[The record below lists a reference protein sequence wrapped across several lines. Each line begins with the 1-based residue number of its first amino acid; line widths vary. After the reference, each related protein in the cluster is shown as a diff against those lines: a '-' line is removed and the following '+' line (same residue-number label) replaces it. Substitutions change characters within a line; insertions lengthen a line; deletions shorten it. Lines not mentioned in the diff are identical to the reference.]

1 MDPTLNF
8 KNETTR
14 VKHIHVIQ
22 ANPES
27 VEILDIKNNKLVTE
41 AFHSDKPLINYF
53 NHPMTHF
60 GPMMATACKGKHL
73 YFLFV
78 FCLYFVC
85 LLFMCFCVLCFCVR
99 LFLCFMF
106 LCFIFICF
114 MFIETIQQHKLLQ
127 QLTKE
132 KFDVGI
138 SEMYEYCAAAL
149 FHKLGVKTR
158 LAAFA
163 VPLLQMVGRKF
174 DIPSFASFVPNTFAS
189 HLGLQSSFYYRFFNF
204 YNEFY
209 DWIWMDDYILREEE
223 QIIRQEFGS
232 GFPDL
237 KYLTK
242 KVSLVF
248 FNSNPFFEMPRPT
261 SNKVVYIGGLVDN
274 LATEANKKL
283 EPKIKK
289 ILDEAVEGAVLFSF
303 GSIADTTKLNLK
315 IIEGIVNAFRRF
327 PNIQFIWKLDS
338 ETIKNM
344 SELINSAPNIHTFE
358 WLRQAAIL
366 VHPNLNAFITHCG
379 QNSLT
384 ESVYAGVPIIGIPLF
399 GDQFY
404 NADVAVTHGI
414 GLQIDVNELNGPNAK
429 NILFEALERILQVP
443 SFRQNA
449 QILSKKLKLTPFKPK
464 ERLVKWVE
472 FAAEFDDL
480 SELDLPGDRE
490 LNWFIYY
497 SLDVITFSIVFL
509 GVILVVVWK
518 FTKWILIK
526 FWKILI
532 KFWQRL
538 WSRNRRNIRNIT
550 RKEENKLN

>member
-1 MDPTLNF
+1 
-8 KNETTR
+8 
-14 VKHIHVIQ
+14 
-22 ANPES
+22 
-27 VEILDIKNNKLVTE
+27 
-41 AFHSDKPLINYF
+41 
-53 NHPMTHF
+53 
-60 GPMMATACKGKHL
+60 
-73 YFLFV
+73 
-78 FCLYFVC
+78 
-85 LLFMCFCVLCFCVR
+85 
-99 LFLCFMF
+99 
-106 LCFIFICF
+106 
-114 MFIETIQQHKLLQ
+114 MFIETIQQHQLLQ
-127 QLTKE
+127 QLTNE

-204 YNEFY
+204 FNEFY

-232 GFPDL
+232 DFPDL

-315 IIEGIVNAFRRF
+315 IIEGIVKAFRQF

-344 SELINSAPNIHTFE
+344 SELINTASNIHTFE
-358 WLRQAAIL
+358 WLRQPAIL
-366 VHPNLNAFITHCG
+366 VHPNLKAFITHCG

-414 GLQIDVNELNGPNAK
+414 GLQIDVNELNGPNAE
-429 NILFEALERILQVP
+429 NILFEAIERILKVP

-449 QILSKKLKLTPFKPK
+449 QILSRKLKLTPFKPK

-480 SELDLPGDRE
+480 SELDMPGDRE

-497 SLDVITFSIVFL
+497 SLDVITFSIVYL
-509 GVILVVVWK
+509 GVILVVFWK
-518 FTKWILIK
+518 FTEWILT
-526 FWKILI
+526 
-532 KFWQRL
+532 KFWQIL
-538 WSRNRRNIRNIT
+538 WLRNIRNIT
-550 RKEENKLN
+550 RKEEKKKKA

>member
-1 MDPTLNF
+1 MFVFSPLFVFYLVISSISPTSAASPLKNLNNNDFQQNTNSIKRPLKILVHSPSISWSHAQYLGRIADTLVEAGHEVHFLKFIMDPTLNF

-14 VKHIHVIQ
+14 VKYIYVIQ

-27 VEILDIKNNKLVTE
+27 VELLDIKNNKLVTE
-41 AFHSDKPLINYF
+41 AFHSDRPLINYF

-60 GPMMATACKGKHL
+60 GPMMATACKGKYSYIL
-73 YFLFV
+73 I
-78 FCLYFVC
+78 
-85 LLFMCFCVLCFCVR
+85 LCFQ
-99 LFLCFMF
+99 
-106 LCFIFICF
+106 
-114 MFIETIQQHKLLQ
+114 TIQQHQLLQ
-127 QLTKE
+127 QLTNE

-138 SEMYEYCAAAL
+138 SEMYEYCSAAL
-149 FHKLGVKTR
+149 FHKLGVKTK

-163 VPLLQMVGRKF
+163 IPLLQMVGRKF

-223 QIIRQEFGS
+223 QIVLQEFGS
-232 GFPDL
+232 DFPDL

-261 SNKVVYIGGLVDN
+261 SNKIVYIGGLVDN

-315 IIEGIVNAFRRF
+315 IIEGIVKGFRRF

-344 SELINSAPNIHTFE
+344 SELISPVSNIHTFE
-358 WLRQAAIL
+358 WLRQPAIL
-366 VHPNLNAFITHCG
+366 VHPNLKAFITHCG

-384 ESVYAGVPIIGIPLF
+384 ESVYAGVPIIGFPLF

-414 GLQIDVNELNGPNAK
+414 GLQIDVNELNGPNAE
-429 NILFEALERILQVP
+429 NILFEALERILKEP
-443 SFRQNA
+443 LFRQNA

-480 SELDLPGDRE
+480 SELDMPGDRE
-490 LNWFIYY
+490 LNCK
-497 SLDVITFSIVFL
+497 TN
-509 GVILVVVWK
+509 IL
-518 FTKWILIK
+518 
-526 FWKILI
+526 
-532 KFWQRL
+532 
-538 WSRNRRNIRNIT
+538 
-550 RKEENKLN
+550 

>member
-1 MDPTLNF
+1 
-8 KNETTR
+8 
-14 VKHIHVIQ
+14 
-22 ANPES
+22 
-27 VEILDIKNNKLVTE
+27 
-41 AFHSDKPLINYF
+41 
-53 NHPMTHF
+53 
-60 GPMMATACKGKHL
+60 
-73 YFLFV
+73 
-78 FCLYFVC
+78 
-85 LLFMCFCVLCFCVR
+85 
-99 LFLCFMF
+99 
-106 LCFIFICF
+106 

-138 SEMYEYCAAAL
+138 SEMYEYCSAAL

-163 VPLLQMVGRKF
+163 IPLLQMVGRKF

-204 YNEFY
+204 FNEFY

-232 GFPDL
+232 DFPDL
-237 KYLTK
+237 KDLTK

-344 SELINSAPNIHTFE
+344 SELISPVSNIHTFE
-358 WLRQAAIL
+358 WLRQPAIL
-366 VHPNLNAFITHCG
+366 GGKLKNLKLNPS
-379 QNSLT
+379 QL
-384 ESVYAGVPIIGIPLF
+384 ESIYYTLRTKQSNRISVCRCSYYWYSPF

-414 GLQIDVNELNGPNAK
+414 GLQIDVNELNGPNAE
-429 NILFEALERILQVP
+429 NILFEAIERILQVP

-464 ERLVKWVE
+464 DRLVKWVE

-497 SLDVITFSIVFL
+497 SVDVITFSIVSL
-509 GVILVVVWK
+509 AVILVVVWK

-526 FWKILI
+526 FWQIL
-532 KFWQRL
+532 WP
-538 WSRNRRNIRNIT
+538 RNIRNIT
-550 RKEENKLN
+550 RIEEKKLN